1 MNTERNYGPITP
13 GHLACPGCGATLAMN
28 WVLSVLGRQSVV
40 ALPACCFS
48 IISGAFPNFPLR
60 VNLVHTAF
68 ETAAAIATGL
78 KAGLEATG
86 RPDVRVVAWAGDGGT
101 FDIGLQALSGAAERN
116 EDILYV
122 CYDNEAYMNTGNQR
136 SSATP
141 LHAWTTTTPTGETG
155 GKKDI
160 LAIMAA
166 HAIPYAASASIAYPD
181 DLKAKVRRAMGIRGT
196 KFIHI
201 LSPCPTGWRMT
212 QDMTITAARLA
223 VTSCAFPLME
233 IENGLRLVVTH
244 RPARKIPVGQ
254 YMKIQ
259 GRFGHLTDEMIE
271 AAQRAVDERWER
283 LVAAADEVRE
293 GRETSP
299 RKKRSGNESEN
310 QTNSF

>member
-1 MNTERNYGPITP
+1 MNDERNYGPITP

-28 WVLSVLGRQSVV
+28 WVLSELGKQCVV
-40 ALPACCFS
+40 ALPASCFS
-48 IISGAFPNFPLR
+48 IISGAFPHFPLR

-86 RPDVRVVAWAGDGGT
+86 RPDVTVVAWAGDGGT

-141 LHAWTTTTPTGETG
+141 RYAWTTTTPTGEAG

-166 HAIPYAASASIAYPD
+166 HAVPYAASASIAYPQ
-181 DLKAKVRRAMGIRGT
+181 DLKTKVRRAMGLRGT

-201 LSPCPTGWRMT
+201 LSPCPTGWRMG
-212 QDMTITAARLA
+212 QDMTIAAARLA
-223 VTSCAFPLME
+223 VTTCAFPLME
-233 IENGLRLVVTH
+233 IENGARVVVTH
-244 RPARKIPVGQ
+244 RPSRKIPVGD
-254 YMKIQ
+254 YMKVQ
-259 GRFGHLTDEMIE
+259 GRFGHLTDEMIR
-271 AAQRAVDERWER
+271 AAQLAVDERWER
-283 LVAAADEVRE
+283 LVATADEIRE
-293 GRETSP
+293 GRETP
-299 RKKRSGNESEN
+299 VRKKRSAKASEN
-310 QTNSF
+310 QTTTL

>member
-28 WVLSVLGRQSVV
+28 WVLAELGQQTVV
-40 ALPACCFS
+40 ALPASCFS
-48 IISGAFPNFPLR
+48 IISGAFPNFPLN

-86 RPDVRVVAWAGDGGT
+86 RPDVHVVAWAGDGGT

-141 LHAWTTTTPTGETG
+141 LYAWTTTTPNGEAG
-155 GKKDI
+155 VKKDI

-166 HAIPYAASASIAYPD
+166 HAIPYAASASIAFPE
-181 DLKAKVRRAMGIRGT
+181 DLKTKVRRAMSIRGT
-196 KFIHI
+196 KFIHV

-223 VTSCAFPLME
+223 VTSRAFPLME
-233 IENGLRLVVTH
+233 IEDGVRVVVAL
-244 RPARKIPVGQ
+244 PSARKIPIGQ
-254 YMKIQ
+254 YIKMQ
-259 GRFGHLTDEMIE
+259 GRFGHMTEEMVQ
-271 AAQRAVDERWER
+271 AAQRAVDDRWER
-283 LVAAADEVRE
+283 LTAAADEVRDA
-293 GRETSP
+293 REVSP
-299 RKKRSGNESEN
+299 RKKRGGRGSEN
-310 QTNSF
+310 QTDSL

>member
-1 MNTERNYGPITP
+1 MKTQLDFAPISP

-40 ALPACCFS
+40 ALPASCYS
-48 IISGAFPNFPLR
+48 IISGAFPQFPLR

-78 KAGLEATG
+78 KAGLEMTG

-141 LHAWTTTTPTGETG
+141 LHAWTTTTPVGEAG
-155 GKKDI
+155 EKKDI
-160 LAIMAA
+160 LSIMAA
-166 HAIPYAASASIAYPD
+166 HKIPYAAAACIAYPE
-181 DLKAKVRRAMGIRGT
+181 DLNEKVVRAMGFRGM

-201 LSPCPTGWRMT
+201 LSPCPTGWRMP

-223 VTSCAFPLME
+223 VASCAFPLIE
-233 IENGLRLVVTH
+233 IEGGTRLVVTH
-244 RPARKIPVGQ
+244 RPARKIPVGE
-254 YMKIQ
+254 YLKVQ
-259 GRFGHLTDEMIE
+259 GRFGHLTDAMIQ
-271 AAQRAVDERWER
+271 AAQDAVDKRWER
-283 LVAAADEVRE
+283 LLATADEVRQTRRTA
-293 GRETSP
+293 GK
-299 RKKRSGNESEN
+299 KKRIDGRSEN
-310 QTNSF
+310 P

>member
-1 MNTERNYGPITP
+1 MNNAERSFCPVTP
-13 GHLACPGCGATLAMN
+13 GHLACPGCGGTLALN
-28 WVLSVLGRQSVV
+28 WVLSVLGKESVV

-48 IISGAFPNFPLR
+48 IITGAFPRFPLG

-86 RPDVRVVAWAGDGGT
+86 RPDVNVLAWAGDGGT

-141 LHAWTTTTPTGETG
+141 LHAWTTTTPTGEVGT
-155 GKKDI
+155 KKDI

-196 KFIHI
+196 KFIHV
-201 LSPCPTGWRMT
+201 LSPCPTGWRMS
-212 QDMTITAARLA
+212 QDLTITAARLA
-223 VTSCAFPLME
+223 VRSCAFPLME
-233 IENGLRLVVTH
+233 IENGERVVITH
-244 RPARKIPVGQ
+244 RPADKIPVDR
-254 YMKIQ
+254 YLEIQ
-259 GRFGHLTDEMIE
+259 GRFGHLTDEMIG
-271 AAQRAVDERWER
+271 AFQRAVDERWER
-283 LVAAADEVRE
+283 LVASADEVRE
-293 GRETSP
+293 ARETSP
-299 RKKRSGNESEN
+299 RKGIDTIRPEK
-310 QTNSF
+310 

>member
-1 MNTERNYGPITP
+1 MEIRQQMNAERNYGPITP
-13 GHLACPGCGATLAMN
+13 GHLACPGCGATLAMS
-28 WVLSVLGRQSVV
+28 WVLSVLGSRSVV

-86 RPDVRVVAWAGDGGT
+86 RRDVTVVAWAGDGGT

-141 LHAWTTTTPTGETG
+141 LNAWTTTTPTGELG
-155 GKKDI
+155 EKKDI

-166 HAIPYAASASIAYPD
+166 HRVPYAASASIAYPE
-181 DLKAKVRRAMGIRGT
+181 DLKTKVRRAMTFRGT

-201 LSPCPTGWRMT
+201 LCPCPTGWRMT
-212 QDMTITAARLA
+212 QDMTIAAARLA
-223 VTSCAFPLME
+223 VTTGAFPLLE
-233 IENGLRLVVTH
+233 IESGTRTIVSLRPDGKT
-244 RPARKIPVGQ
+244 PVAE
-254 YMKIQ
+254 YLKVQ

-271 AAQRAVDERWER
+271 AAQRAVDERWGR
-283 LVAAADEVRE
+283 LEAAADEVHEIRRTTGK
-293 GRETSP
+293 GRKNGKS
-299 RKKRSGNESEN
+299 S
-310 QTNSF
+310 